1 MDSQTAKTSKVA
13 IVGAGAVGSTLAY
26 AGLMRGFAR
35 TVALYDINQGLGRD
49 RANTIILK
57 AQFQFAPDTSF
68 AAAAQATVG
77 TAQRLGGARAAR
89 VCRQAFEARG
99 IL

>member
-1 MDSQTAKTSKVA
+1 MILEAK
-13 IVGAGAVGSTLAY
+13 
-26 AGLMRGFAR
+26 
-35 TVALYDINQGLGRD
+35 
-49 RANTIILK
+49 
-57 AQFQFAPDTSF
+57 FQFDPDTSF

-77 TAQRLGGARAAR
+77 TAQRLYGPDAAL